1 MTFGIQNWLMMMGM
15 AGVAIPLIIHLLNRR
30 RFDIVDWGAMQF
42 LQVSE
47 VTRRK
52 VFIEEL
58 LLMLLRMGLIA
69 LLVLCMA
76 APFAAS
82 SVFETLGMGEN
93 RDVVLVFDG
102 SLPMSYTNDNNRS
115 LQDKGVEWTRAF
127 LDRLS
132 PGDNVAV
139 LQAREQVVSIVSPM
153 TSDHKQI
160 RKALDTLPG
169 PNGVCDW
176 PQAVEAAENVLRTSR
191 RARREIILVGDQ
203 QKLGWADER
212 AVHRWELLAGQLPEG
227 ASSPR
232 LWKVEL
238 EGPKTGEV
246 PNWTVQPLR
255 TGRARASTVV
265 DFVLSLQVQDQSYL
279 KPEHFSYQIDRPT
292 EPTPA
297 KDQVV
302 KEIPLPDRDEQG
314 SKAGNGT
321 TLPISFRHTFAGP
334 GSHLVT
340 VTVQP
345 EEAASRD
352 RLPAD
357 NSQDYAVML
366 SLVPVLLVDGLPPSP
381 TKKRGADFLRV
392 ALAPL
397 GDKTRLTRAKVVPL
411 RDMVAALSSDVAEA
425 NTRPRVLVL
434 CDVAV
439 LSSDQASA
447 IDTFVTAGGGV
458 LVCHGPRCDSLAW
471 NRDVYR
477 GGDGFLPTSL
487 EEAVGNEDQP
497 IPTDGLTPDPAA
509 HPASATFTH
518 PALEL
523 FRNQATGGLGNAR
536 FPRWWKLARPE
547 AASAGTAVV
556 AAELTTHTPFLVE
569 KKIGKGKVIQCAVP
583 LENSWNTNL
592 LEVLEFPILAHEL
605 IAYLAGSRGIDSNLV
620 PGQPLVYQPLDD
632 ESRETAT
639 LQPPLGEPIVLQGE
653 EGGFVHRSTNLPGV
667 YRLTTSRNRLV
678 YYVVQPDPRGAEDLA
693 PRTPEENDKVGQLLH
708 LSYTQDAGPVLA
720 GPARDMWW
728 LLMIGVIGL
737 LCGEV
742 WMTRRIIKGR

>member
-30 RFDIVDWGAMQF
+30 RFEIVDWGAMQF

-93 RDVVLVFDG
+93 RDVVVVFDG
-102 SLPMSYTNDNNRS
+102 SLPMSFTDDNKRS
-115 LQDKGVEWTRAF
+115 IQDKGVEWTRAL

-132 PGDNVAV
+132 PGDNVAI
-139 LQAREQVVSIVSPM
+139 LQAREQVVSIIAPL
-153 TSDHKQI
+153 TSDRDKI

-169 PNGVCDW
+169 PNGLCDW
-176 PQAVEAAENVLRTSR
+176 PQAVEAAENLLRTSR

-203 QKLGWADER
+203 QKLGWADEHVLR
-212 AVHRWELLAGQLPEG
+212 RWELLAAQLPEG
-227 ASSPR
+227 AAAPR

-238 EGPKTGEV
+238 EGPKTAEV
-246 PNWTVQPLR
+246 PNWAVLPVR
-255 TGRARASTVV
+255 TGRARASTTV
-265 DFVLSLQVQDQSYL
+265 DFVLSLQVQDQSYR
-279 KPEHFSYQIDRPT
+279 KPEHFSYEIDRPLDPAPTT
-292 EPTPA
+292 ERTP
-297 KDQVV
+297 
-302 KEIPLPDRDEQG
+302 KEIPLPDRDDQANRG
-314 SKAGNGT
+314 SNGPG
-321 TLPISFRHTFAGP
+321 LPVAFRHTFAGP

-345 EEAASRD
+345 DDPATRD

-397 GDKTRLTRAKVVPL
+397 GDKTRLTRARVVPL
-411 RDMVAALSSDVAEA
+411 ADMVAALSSDVAEA

-434 CDVAV
+434 CDIVALSPDQV
-439 LSSDQASA
+439 LA

-458 LVCHGPRCDSLAW
+458 LICHGPRCDSLAW

-477 GGDGFLPTSL
+477 NGDGFLPTSL

-497 IPTDGLTPDPAA
+497 IPTNNLTPDPAA

-523 FRNQATGGLGNAR
+523 FRNQPTGGLGNAR

-547 AASAGTAVV
+547 AAAVAAAVV
-556 AAELTTHTPFLVE
+556 AAELTTQSPFLVE
-569 KKIGKGKVIQCAVP
+569 KKVGKGKVIQCAVP

-605 IAYLAGSRGIDSNLV
+605 IAYLAGSRGIDYNLV

-639 LQPPLGEPIVLQGE
+639 LQPPIGEPVALQSE
-653 EGGFVHRSTNLPGV
+653 EGGFVYRDTNLPGV
-667 YRLTTSRNRLV
+667 YRLTTSRNRMV
-678 YYVVQPDPRGAEDLA
+678 YYVVQPDPRGAEDMA
-693 PRTPEENDKVGQLLH
+693 PVGTEENDKVGQLLH
-708 LSYTQDAGPVLA
+708 LSYSLDSWLHAG
-720 GPARDMWW
+720 GT
-728 LLMIGVIGL
+728 GS
-737 LCGEV
+737 
-742 WMTRRIIKGR
+742 